1 MRGNVLFGK
10 IEMTDQEF
18 FNDWIE
24 DYRKNLKK
32 FVDKNQI
39 LFDSMSNKQKK
50 ETRYEFE
57 TEYFN
62 NRNNVS
68 DPDDGILERI

>member
-1 MRGNVLFGK
+1 MRGNVLFRK
-10 IEMTDQEF
+10 IEMTDQGF
-18 FNDWIE
+18 FNDWIK

-62 NRNNVS
+62 NRNDVRIT
-68 DPDDGILERI
+68 DDGIFERI

>member
-1 MRGNVLFGK
+1 
-10 IEMTDQEF
+10 MTDQEF

>member
-1 MRGNVLFGK
+1 
-10 IEMTDQEF
+10 MTDQEF

-24 DYRKNLKK
+24 DYRKNIKK

-39 LFDSMSNKQKK
+39 LFESMSNKQKK
-50 ETRYEFE
+50 EVRYEFE

-62 NRNNVS
+62 NRRDVS
-68 DPDDGILERI
+68 DPDDGIFERI